1 MTFLLEMSER
11 LYLYTVKKRK
21 DERDDAMIVEDKV
34 QKHRRCTL
42 PDTSAPS
49 TLLRTEVIND
59 ARSFNEDFSSRVL
72 RPCHQQF
79 TGWGG
84 IDGPKVPSHPSKPVY
99 TPYARLYPRIH
110 AFPACVW
117 SLESRKW
124 SSTIKGRFSR
134 VVSRRRKV
142 KSR

>member
-1 MTFLLEMSER
+1 MSER

-110 AFPACVW
+110 AFPAC
-117 SLESRKW
+117 LEPLAGIEKM
-124 SSTIKGRFSR
+124 IVDNQG
-134 VVSRRRKV
+134 KV
-142 KSR
+142 LTSCFEAKKSEI